1 MSAMPLS
8 SSTALIAL
16 AQDLLHVQ
24 LAATVVVV
32 ALLLRLR
39 PSRRRGRRRRG
50 RRRCVLGIVVM
61 LRLLWSR
68 L

>member
-39 PSRRRGRRRRG
+39 PSRRRGRRR
-50 RRRCVLGIVVM
+50 CVLGIVVM